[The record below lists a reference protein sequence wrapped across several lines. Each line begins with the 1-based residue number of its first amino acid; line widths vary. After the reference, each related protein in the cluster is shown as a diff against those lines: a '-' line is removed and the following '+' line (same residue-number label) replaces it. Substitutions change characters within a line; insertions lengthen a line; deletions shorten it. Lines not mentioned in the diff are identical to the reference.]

1 ALKHKLAL
9 DSGRLGIV
17 IFTVSAVATLSL
29 PFAGWI
35 ASRRGSRSPACVG
48 LVLASGALAAAAFAP
63 SLAFLSLVACGLG
76 GGIGVADVALNA
88 HGVELERRMRRP
100 LLSPLHAA
108 WSFGLLGGSAVTAVA
123 AAVGL
128 GLKAELPAVGAA
140 LALLAL
146 ASAPRLLGGTA
157 ADVATSHFA
166 LPRGVL
172 ALPAL
177 LMFCAFFVESAS
189 MNWSAVF
196 LSGPA
201 GASAAVAAGA
211 VVAYAAAMGA
221 ARLVRDHL
229 RRHAARDHDALAGP
243 GPRRL
248 RTCRR
253 RLRCDRARAV
263 PDRRIGGRHLT
274 ERRRRRRRDG
284 RLHRRAPQRSDH
296 RLPRARRRA
305 ERGARSPRRRRCPHR
320 GARSTIRVSRMK
332 VGVVGLG
339 TMGAGIAQLCVEA
352 GIDTV
357 GREVTA
363 DLGERARDRIGH
375 FLTRK
380 VEKGQLQQDVRDD
393 AMKRL
398 TLTTELT
405 GLADCDVVI
414 EAIVEELAPKQDL
427 FAELERICR
436 SDTVLATN
444 TSAL

>member
-1 ALKHKLAL
+1 VLGAIDGVWDARLPALKHKLAL
-9 DSGRLGIV
+9 DSGRLGLV

-35 ASRRGSRSPACVG
+35 ASRRGSRSPAGAG

-128 GLKAELPAVGAA
+128 GLKAELPAVAA
-140 LALLAL
+140 VLALVTL
-146 ASAPRLLGGTA
+146 ASAPQLLGGTA
-157 ADVATSHFA
+157 ADVETSHFA

-211 VVAYAAAMGA
+211 VVAYAAAMGV
-221 ARLVRDHL
+221 ARLVGDRL
-229 RRHAARDHDALAGP
+229 LVRWGFGGLARRSGAITCAGTLLAIATRSPVPALVGFALVGVGCAAIVPALF
-243 GPRRL
+243 
-248 RTCRR
+248 
-253 RLRCDRARAV
+253 
-263 PDRRIGGRHLT
+263 RIGGSTAGISQSAGVAAVATAGYTGGLVN
-274 ERRRRRRRDG
+274 G
-284 RLHRRAPQRSDH
+284 PIIGFI
-296 RLPRARRRA
+296 AR
-305 ERGARSPRRRRCPHR
+305 G
-320 GARSTIRVSRMK
+320 
-332 VGVVGLG
+332 VGLSAALG
-339 TMGAGIAQLCVEA
+339 LLVVAGAVIAV
-352 GIDTV
+352 
-357 GREVTA
+357 
-363 DLGERARDRIGH
+363 LGPRLGSRA
-375 FLTRK
+375 
-380 VEKGQLQQDVRDD
+380 
-393 AMKRL
+393 
-398 TLTTELT
+398 
-405 GLADCDVVI
+405 
-414 EAIVEELAPKQDL
+414 
-427 FAELERICR
+427 
-436 SDTVLATN
+436 
-444 TSAL
+444 